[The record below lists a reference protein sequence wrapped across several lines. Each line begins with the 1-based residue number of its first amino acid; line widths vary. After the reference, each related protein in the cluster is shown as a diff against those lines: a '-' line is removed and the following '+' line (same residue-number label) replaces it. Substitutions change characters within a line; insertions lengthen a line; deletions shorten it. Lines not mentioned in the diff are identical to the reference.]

1 MKQNSKCTEKFLLMG
16 ISNDVAIASRSL
28 GVRVCVYVGRE
39 TISNMVGLIFISSSN
54 HRKRYQRDI
63 YQV

>member
-16 ISNDVAIASRSL
+16 ISNDVPIASGSWC
-28 GVRVCVYVGRE
+28 VCVCVYVGRE

-54 HRKRYQRDI
+54 
-63 YQV
+63 